1 MSDHGQAHFGTER
14 RFALALGLNLAF
26 VCAEVFAGLRYD
38 SLALLSD
45 AGHNLNDALGLGLA
59 WVAHAMAQRAPTRRH
74 TYGLRHLSTLAALA
88 NALLLLLVVGGTL
101 WEAVRRF
108 NEPIATS
115 GQVMMLVA
123 GVGVVINAVAA
134 GLFLEGGKRDLNL
147 RGAYIHLAGDAA
159 VSLGVVLAG
168 LAIAATGA
176 PWIDPAASILVSLVI
191 VLGTWGLLRRSFRL
205 AMAGVPDGVDLDGL
219 EAHLR
224 GVPGVTAI
232 HDLHVWAVGTTD
244 TALTVHVTDPHGRL
258 GDEELALLARDL
270 HETFG
275 IGDATVQVER
285 GTIPCDRGVARAL

>member
-1 MSDHGQAHFGTER
+1 
-14 RFALALGLNLAF
+14 
-26 VCAEVFAGLRYD
+26 VFAGLRYD

-59 WVAHAMAQRAPTRRH
+59 WVAHGLARRAPTRRH
-74 TYGLRHLSTLAALA
+74 TYGLRQLSTLAALA
-88 NALLLLLVVGGTL
+88 NALLLPLVVGGTL

-123 GVGVVINAVAA
+123 GVGVVINGVAA

-205 AMAGVPDGVDLDGL
+205 AMAGVPEGTDLDAL
-219 EAHLR
+219 EVHLR
-224 GVPGVTAI
+224 NVPGVTAI

-244 TALTVHVTDPHGRL
+244 TALTVHVTDPSGRL
-258 GDEELALLARDL
+258 GDAELARLARDL

-275 IGDATVQVER
+275 IGHATVQVER
-285 GTIPCDRGVARAL
+285 GTIPCERGVARAL

>member
-1 MSDHGQAHFGTER
+1 MSDHGHAHLGTER

-26 VCAEVFAGLRYD
+26 VAAEVFAGLRYD

-59 WVAHAMAQRAPTRRH
+59 WVAHVLARQAPTRRH
-74 TYGLRHLSTLAALA
+74 TYGLRQLSTLAALA

-108 NEPIATS
+108 EEPIATS
-115 GQVMMLVA
+115 GRAMMLVA

-134 GLFLEGGKRDLNL
+134 ALFFKSGKRDLNL
-147 RGAYIHLAGDAA
+147 RGAYVHLVGDAA

-168 LAIAATGA
+168 LVIAATGA

-244 TALTVHVTDPHGRL
+244 TALTVHVTDPHGGL
-258 GDEELALLARDL
+258 GDEELARLAREL

-275 IGDATVQVER
+275 IGHATVQVER
-285 GTIPCDRGVARAL
+285 GTIPCERGVDRAL

>member
-1 MSDHGQAHFGTER
+1 MADHGHTHFGTER

-26 VCAEVFAGLRYD
+26 VAAEVFAGLRYD

-74 TYGLRHLSTLAALA
+74 TYGLRQLSTLAALA

-123 GVGVVINAVAA
+123 GVGVVINALAA

-219 EAHLR
+219 EDHLR

-244 TALTVHVTDPHGRL
+244 TALTVHVTDPNGRL
-258 GDEELALLARDL
+258 GDEELAHLAREL
-270 HETFG
+270 GEKFG
-275 IGDATVQVER
+275 IGHATVQVER
-285 GTIPCDRGVARAL
+285 GTIPCERGAARAL